1 MVEDKRTR
9 LPRHFHAAKTQSGP
23 PPPDARIVLTSPNW
37 GCDVEANNHP
47 YSEQFRS
54 VDRTRQALYGSLNG
68 AVNRPWRG
76 RFNMRRR
83 ECITL
88 LSGAAAW
95 PLASRAH
102 QPAMPVVGFLS
113 TGSPESDAF
122 RLTVFRQVLS
132 ETGFVEGRNVA
143 IEYRGMQGHY
153 DLLPAL
159 IADFVSR
166 PVAVIVVPGF
176 TRGAL
181 AAKAAT
187 TTIPIIFI
195 VGVDPIDSGLVA
207 SLNRPGGN
215 MTGIFNL
222 VVPLVTKRLEVLH
235 ELMPIVSDV
244 AVLANPTNAP
254 FTEYEMT
261 EMQNAARSLGLQLH
275 VLNARTIE
283 EIDTAFT
290 TFAQVRTGALLISA
304 DAFFISRREQ
314 LIALAARY
322 AVPTIYPTSECA
334 TDGGLISY
342 GFNTAEIYRQT
353 GIYVGRILKG
363 EKPADLPV
371 QQATK
376 VELVVNL
383 KTAKALGLEMPP
395 TLLAR
400 ADEVI
405 E

>member
-1 MVEDKRTR
+1 MVD
-9 LPRHFHAAKTQSGP
+9 L
-23 PPPDARIVLTSPNW
+23 
-37 GCDVEANNHP
+37 
-47 YSEQFRS
+47 
-54 VDRTRQALYGSLNG
+54 
-68 AVNRPWRG
+68 
-76 RFNMRRR
+76 RRR
-83 ECITL
+83 QFITL
-88 LSGAAAW
+88 LGAAAAW
-95 PLASRAH
+95 PLAARAQ

-235 ELMPIVSDV
+235 ELMPNVSDV

-261 EMQNAARSLGLQLH
+261 EVQNAATSLGLQLH

-283 EIDTAFT
+283 EIDTAFA

-314 LIALAARY
+314 IIALAARY

-342 GFNTAEIYRQT
+342 GNTAEIYRQT

-383 KTAKALGLEMPP
+383 KTAKALGLEIPP